1 MKKAKKMLPYLT
13 IIILDFYLLPSLI
26 KDTGTAMMMLLVV
39 IPLICF
45 VCSVVY
51 GIKNSF
57 NPFYSLIV
65 AILFVPS
72 VFIFYNS
79 TAWIYVLGYGIIALA
94 GNIIGMIFA
103 IKQNEH
109 KS

>member
-1 MKKAKKMLPYLT
+1 MKKTKNMLPYLI
-13 IIILDFYLLPSLI
+13 IIILDYYLLPSLI

-45 VCSVVY
+45 VCSIVY

-57 NPFYSLIV
+57 NPFYALIV

-72 VFIFYNS
+72 IFIFYNS
-79 TAWIYVLGYGIIALA
+79 TAWIYVLGYGIIALV
-94 GNIIGMIFA
+94 GNIIGMIFC
-103 IKQNEH
+103 KQT
-109 KS
+109 K